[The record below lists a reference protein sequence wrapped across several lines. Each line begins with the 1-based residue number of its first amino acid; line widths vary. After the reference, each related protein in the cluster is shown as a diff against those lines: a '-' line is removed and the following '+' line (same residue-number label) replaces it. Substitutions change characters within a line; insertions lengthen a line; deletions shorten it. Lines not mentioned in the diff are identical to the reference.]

1 MQVGWGAVARKAAPH
16 TAMDQTAR
24 TLTWATDSRAAAP
37 APAASARA
45 ARPATLAPVQ
55 QLAGPPVSS
64 PSEADQ
70 ALRYLEAEWSM
81 RMEAPLSHLNE
92 FEASLSRSID
102 AAAASLNVRIEEQ

>member
-1 MQVGWGAVARKAAPH
+1 M
-16 TAMDQTAR
+16 
-24 TLTWATDSRAAAP
+24 
-37 APAASARA
+37 
-45 ARPATLAPVQ
+45 
-55 QLAGPPVSS
+55 SS